1 MHASDSGDAEL
12 NLTPLLDVVLQLI
25 MFFLITVNFER
36 EDQFTGGILPTANT
50 TGPID
55 STNRRNWV
63 MSDLYPDGKLVV
75 RGVESVA
82 GFEFNVSDT
91 RLESKCVEYLR
102 RKERYAGYNN
112 LDFDPIYVLR
122 ADKDVRYEFVHNS
135 LEMWKKV
142 HERLYPNKKLKW
154 EIRVLRAS

>member
-36 EDQFTGGILPTANT
+36 EDQFTGGTLPSANN

-82 GFEFNVSDT
+82 GFEFNVNDT

-112 LDFDPIYVLR
+112 VDFD
-122 ADKDVRYEFVHNS
+122 
-135 LEMWKKV
+135 
-142 HERLYPNKKLKW
+142 
-154 EIRVLRAS
+154 